1 MSNIFDEFKYIQIK
15 EDYDLSPGRLTPEGI
30 EHRLSK
36 FVFRHNELRDGEI
49 RSVEGIN
56 LTLAKIYTEDNCRIF
71 IDLRD
76 IYWDASD
83 YFETEDISN
92 LHTYILKH
100 NYKVYVNQEV
110 LEKIISVCPEFFDKM
125 DIEDT
130 MYTESDNSKTTLQ
143 SATGCT
149 SGTGPV
155 YAATTV
161 TILKAPVQ
169 NIDFEFN
176 KFD

>member
-1 MSNIFDEFKYIQIK
+1 
-15 EDYDLSPGRLTPEGI
+15 
-30 EHRLSK
+30 
-36 FVFRHNELRDGEI
+36 
-49 RSVEGIN
+49 
-56 LTLAKIYTEDNCRIF
+56 
-71 IDLRD
+71 
-76 IYWDASD
+76 
-83 YFETEDISN
+83 
-92 LHTYILKH
+92 
-100 NYKVYVNQEV
+100 
-110 LEKIISVCPEFFDKM
+110 M